1 MSYRIVQ
8 YHLDD
13 FISDCESV
21 ESSLNDACKRD
32 HRQYRISGICQ
43 ALNDRVVFVF
53 EEDPSGNQW
62 SYVVRPFSGE
72 TSADIVGEVHSR
84 WQGKFSTK
92 GLVQLSGTSLG
103 IFERVTSLRQ
113 PVD

>member
-13 FISDCESV
+13 FVSDCESV
-21 ESSLNDACKRD
+21 ESSLNDACRRD
-32 HRQYRISGICQ
+32 RRHYRISGICQ

-53 EEDPSGNQW
+53 EEDSSNEEW
-62 SYVVRPFSGE
+62 TYVVRPFDGE
-72 TSADIVGEVHSR
+72 TSADIVGEIHSR

-92 GLVQLSGTSLG
+92 GLVQLSGSSLG
-103 IFERVTSLRQ
+103 IFERSTSVRTH
-113 PVD
+113 VV